1 MMGPKQ
7 IHEVSNC
14 FLDLLWAE
22 LSILLVAEI
31 DVMEDVVNVV
41 SGLHVLVLTVCLL
54 ADLLGIAARTAFT
67 LFFLLGW
74 LFYDL

>member
-31 DVMEDVVNVV
+31 DVMEDVVNAV
-41 SGLHVLVLTVCLL
+41 SGFHALVLKVCLL
-54 ADLLGIAARTAFT
+54 ADLLGIAARTAFA

-74 LFYDL
+74 LFYDF